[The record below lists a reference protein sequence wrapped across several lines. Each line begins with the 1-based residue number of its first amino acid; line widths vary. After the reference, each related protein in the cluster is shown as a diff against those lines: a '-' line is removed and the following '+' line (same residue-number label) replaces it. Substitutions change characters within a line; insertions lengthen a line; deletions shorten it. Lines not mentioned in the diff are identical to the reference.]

1 MTDNFRQRA
10 AVMLLVIVGV
20 LSTGSFDGPGA
31 QTMPGNEG
39 QAAPSNARA
48 GFEPAAPVVTFVTGG
63 IGKEEADAMRADAP
77 NYALELVFVRKVD
90 NRAEFV
96 SDVRLRIADQNERV
110 VVERAAGPIV
120 LAQVP
125 NGTYTIVAEFGGQ
138 TRTQRVALSPGR
150 HEKITMVWS

>member
-1 MTDNFRQRA
+1 MSSNFRERA
-10 AVMLLVIVGV
+10 VVTLLVIAGV
-20 LSTGSFDGPGA
+20 LSTWSFDAPGA
-31 QTMPGNEG
+31 QTVPRSER
-39 QAAPSNARA
+39 QAAPNVSRPA
-48 GFEPAAPVVTFVTGG
+48 FEPAAPVVTFVTGG

-90 NRAEFV
+90 NREEFV
-96 SDVRLRIADQNERV
+96 SDVRLRIADQNDRV

>member
-1 MTDNFRQRA
+1 MTARFRQRA
-10 AVMLLVIVGV
+10 TVALLVIAGV
-20 LSTGSFDGPGA
+20 LSTGSFDAPGA
-31 QTMPGNEG
+31 QTVPG
-39 QAAPSNARA
+39 APSPPVPAASRP
-48 GFEPAAPVVTFVTGG
+48 GFESAAPVVTFVTGG

-90 NRAEFV
+90 NREEFV
-96 SDVRLRIADQNERV
+96 SDVRLRIADQDDRV

-138 TRTQRVALSPGR
+138 TRTQRVALAPGH

>member
-1 MTDNFRQRA
+1 MTDTFRQRA
-10 AVMLLVIVGV
+10 VVTLLVIVGV
-20 LSTGSFDGPGA
+20 LSTGSFDAPGA
-31 QTMPGNEG
+31 QTMPGTQG
-39 QAAPSNARA
+39 QAPGNARA

-90 NRAEFV
+90 NREEFV

>member
-1 MTDNFRQRA
+1 MTANFRQRA
-10 AVMLLVIVGV
+10 AVTLLVIVGV
-20 LSTGSFDGPGA
+20 LSTWSFDAPGA
-31 QTMPGNEG
+31 QAVPGAEG
-39 QAAPSNARA
+39 QAAPSPSRP
-48 GFEPAAPVVTFVTGG
+48 GFESGAPVVTFVTGG
-63 IGKEEADAMRADAP
+63 IGKEEADAMRADAQ

-90 NRAEFV
+90 NREEFV

>member
-10 AVMLLVIVGV
+10 AVTLLVVAGV
-20 LSTGSFDGPGA
+20 LSTWSFDAPGA
-31 QTMPGNEG
+31 QTMPGTER

-48 GFEPAAPVVTFVTGG
+48 GFESAAPVVTFVTGG

-90 NRAEFV
+90 NREEFV